1 MRPEIANGE
10 VCPATDFLRMREW
23 CNRAID
29 PPRFDPYNSTQS
41 LHVSRRSFRASQM
54 ELSDPLFGVTAAVRA
69 DELARDARR
78 FRVLVETVS
87 DGVVL
92 LDRDATVVY
101 ASPSMSRLLELPLDR
116 IVGRSGLDFVH
127 REDRDPLAAQFDEL
141 ARSPGRIMSATFR
154 AVARSGASLWIETEA
169 RNLLDDPGVGAIVGR
184 YRDVTDAQAARGALQ
199 TEAAD
204 RRRAEQALEKLS
216 LAIEQ
221 SADSV
226 MVTDRIGVIEY
237 VNPAF
242 ESMTGYTRAEAV
254 GQTPR
259 LLNSGRQTQR
269 FYETLWNTILRGESI
284 RIVVTNKTK
293 DGRLYD
299 EDQTITPLR
308 DRTAAITHFVST
320 GRDITQRRRTQDALR
335 RMNQQLEDEAARIA
349 GVLHDEAG
357 QFLTSAHLLLADI
370 ARDVD
375 PCVRDRLKDV
385 RSALDQVEAQL
396 RRVSHE
402 IHPRVVEDLGLGEA
416 IRFVAG
422 AFTRRTGIPIAVD
435 AAVNGRQPRTIETVL
450 YRLVQEGL
458 TNMSRHAHPTAGW
471 IAVSAEPETIHCT
484 IRDDGHGFD
493 VAATMASRGESG
505 LGLRLIQDRLES
517 VGGTLAI
524 ISAPGRGTELRADI
538 PLEA

>member
-1 MRPEIANGE
+1 
-10 VCPATDFLRMREW
+10 
-23 CNRAID
+23 
-29 PPRFDPYNSTQS
+29 
-41 LHVSRRSFRASQM
+41 M
-54 ELSDPLFGVTAAVRA
+54 ELSDSPLRA
-69 DELARDARR
+69 TPTTRDELAREVRR
-78 FRVLVETVS
+78 FRALVETVS

-92 LDRDATVVY
+92 LDRDTTVVY
-101 ASPSMSRLLELPLDR
+101 ASPSMSRLLEVPACE
-116 IVGRSGLDFVH
+116 IVGRPGIDFVH
-127 REDRDPLAAQFDEL
+127 PEDRDAAAAQLREL
-141 ARSPGRIMSATFR
+141 LQSPGRTMSAMFR

-169 RNLLDDPGVGAIVGR
+169 RNLLDDPGIGAIVGR
-184 YRDVTDAQAARGALQ
+184 YRDVSEAHAARGALQ
-199 TEAAD
+199 TESAD
-204 RRRAEQALEKLS
+204 RRRAEHALEKLS

-221 SADSV
+221 TADSV
-226 MVTDRIGVIEY
+226 MVTDRQGVIEY

-242 ESMTGYTRAEAV
+242 ESMTGYARGEAV

-259 LLNSGRQTQR
+259 LLNSGRQSPR
-269 FYETLWNTILRGESI
+269 FYESLWSTILRGESM
-284 RIVVTNKTK
+284 RIVVTNRTK

-308 DRTAAITHFVST
+308 DGAGAITHFVST
-320 GRDITQRRRTQDALR
+320 GRDITQRRRTQEALR

-357 QFLTSAHLLLADI
+357 QFLTSAHLLLADVS
-370 ARDVD
+370 RDVD
-375 PCVRDRLKDV
+375 PAVRDRLKEV
-385 RSALDQVEAQL
+385 RGALDQVEAQL

-402 IHPRVVEDLGLGEA
+402 IHPRVVEDLGLTEA

-422 AFTRRTGIPIAVD
+422 AFTRRTGIPIVVSASVD
-435 AAVNGRQPRTIETVL
+435 GPHPRTIETVL

-458 TNMSRHAHPTAGW
+458 TNMSRHAHPNAGW
-471 IAVSAEPETIHCT
+471 IALRSEPETIRCS

-493 VAATMASRGESG
+493 VGAIMESRGESG

-524 ISAPGRGTELRADI
+524 ISAPGHGTELTATI